1 VDGESH
7 KIFFRRNKEEAMI
20 WKKFIPLI
28 AAVSILGL
36 SACGGK
42 SPATPSEGAIQTAI
56 AQTDTEEKKMEKAVN
71 ATLTALGKGGAP
83 AADAN
88 TTFTPQAPTISTTSG
103 IITVSVSANT
113 WCMTGPDVIYDKVFI
128 LYIGETAEVIGK
140 DAYGVYWVI
149 KNPKN
154 PAVTCWLWAY
164 YATINGDPSKLPV
177 ITPPPTPTPLL
188 PTLTPTKT
196 HPPSK
201 VTAVSIS
208 VAHSNIDTNDANCHY
223 SQNYAFSI
231 STDGPVTVDYKITM
245 ANQDGI
251 WGDTGLKTMVF
262 TQAGT
267 KTTNSNY
274 SWWHCGNWVFT
285 INTINP
291 NSKSAQASFTVV
303 T

>member
-1 VDGESH
+1 MV
-7 KIFFRRNKEEAMI
+7 
-20 WKKFIPLI
+20 WKKFIPLL

-36 SACGGK
+36 SACGRQA
-42 SPATPSEGAIQTAI
+42 PATPSEGAIQTAI

-128 LYIGETAEVIGK
+128 LYVGQTAEVIGK

-164 YATINGDPSKLPV
+164 YATVTGDASQLPV
-177 ITPPPTPTPLL
+177 ITPPPTPTPA
-188 PTLTPTKT
+188 PGMVTNVTLTV
-196 HPPSK
+196 SK
-201 VTAVSIS
+201 SII
-208 VAHSNIDTNDANCHY
+208 HGDCTFTNY
-223 SQNYAFSI
+223 
-231 STDGPVTVDYKITM
+231 VTVTITT
-245 ANQDGI
+245 NGP
-251 WGDTGLKTMVF
+251 TMVHYILKKYLNGVELTTSENDMNF
-262 TQAGT
+262 SAAGAQSFQIVISLHT
-267 KTTNSNY
+267 
-274 SWWHCGNWVFT
+274 CGTYGFKVIVT
-285 INTINP
+285 SP
-291 NSKSAQASFTVV
+291 NSMTAQGGFQVV
-303 T
+303 SP